1 MLLKRDYRSGGTA
14 CSRLSRSH
22 KFTNFID
29 SIIKLFLKYFN
40 IFINA
45 CRIDIIFY
53 YILIKKNINIF
64 NLFNYYM
71 LTKYSKADLKKIVA
85 LYNLS
90 LDEKTLKMKKADLI
104 KSMKS
109 EKKDFDDTEIDRK
122 LYSRETTTSQKRAGT
137 HKMPDGTLM
146 TGKVH
151 PQRGDSVPVKRK
163 PRLLIKPKG
172 TAAGKR
178 KPKLKIRKKK

>member
-1 MLLKRDYRSGGTA
+1 
-14 CSRLSRSH
+14 
-22 KFTNFID
+22 
-29 SIIKLFLKYFN
+29 
-40 IFINA
+40 
-45 CRIDIIFY
+45 
-53 YILIKKNINIF
+53 
-64 NLFNYYM
+64 M

-151 PQRGDSVPVKRK
+151 SKDSVPVKRK

>member
-1 MLLKRDYRSGGTA
+1 
-14 CSRLSRSH
+14 
-22 KFTNFID
+22 
-29 SIIKLFLKYFN
+29 
-40 IFINA
+40 
-45 CRIDIIFY
+45 
-53 YILIKKNINIF
+53 
-64 NLFNYYM
+64 M

-104 KSMKS
+104 KSMKI
-109 EKKDFDDTEIDRK
+109 EKKDFDDAEIDRK
-122 LYSRETTTSQKRAGT
+122 LYSRETTTSQ
-137 HKMPDGTLM
+137 
-146 TGKVH
+146 
-151 PQRGDSVPVKRK
+151 PVKRK